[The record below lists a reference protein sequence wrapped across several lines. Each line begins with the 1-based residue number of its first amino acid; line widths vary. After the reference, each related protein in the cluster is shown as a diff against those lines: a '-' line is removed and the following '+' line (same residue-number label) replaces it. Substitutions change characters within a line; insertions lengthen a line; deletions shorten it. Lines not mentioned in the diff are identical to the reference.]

1 VLKKFLSTLFLFLF
15 IAISGFS
22 QTDSVYL
29 KHEADSISAAK
40 CPSIDS
46 IINHTYADY
55 SNYQSFLAEENKPVL
70 NDIQQFNSAQ
80 RNGFIFVMLMLLLA
94 ALTYVKTAFSKYLE
108 EMLQSVFNQNLS
120 QQIFRTQSGE
130 LSFADILLNA
140 NFIVAISLY
149 ARFFL
154 MKYVHVLSL
163 ESFSSVL
170 FLIFLF
176 TFFYIG
182 KIIVVQFI
190 GKIFELQQVC
200 DEYIFNFTTLCKTLG
215 LTLLPALFI
224 FYVAPVKFFN
234 FIFIIT
240 ILFFVV
246 FALIFIWRALSTAY
260 KLLYRSVYHFFI
272 YVCVVEIS
280 LMFLFIK
287 LLTKTI
293 I

>member
-1 VLKKFLSTLFLFLF
+1 MLKKFLFPLFLFLF
-15 IAISGFS
+15 ITISGFS

-29 KHEADSISAAK
+29 KHEVDSISAAK
-40 CPSIDS
+40 YSSVDS
-46 IINHTYADY
+46 IINNTYADY
-55 SNYQSFLAEENKPVL
+55 SNHKSFLAEESKPVL
-70 NDIQQFNSAQ
+70 NDIQQYNSAQ
-80 RNGFIFVMLMLLLA
+80 RNGFIFLMLMLLLA

-149 ARFFL
+149 TRFFL

-163 ESFSSVL
+163 ESFSSVF

>member
-1 VLKKFLSTLFLFLF
+1 MFKKFLFPLFLFLF
-15 IAISGFS
+15 LIISGFS

-29 KHEADSISAAK
+29 KHEADSILAEKYS
-40 CPSIDS
+40 SVDS

-55 SNYQSFLAEENKPVL
+55 SNHKSFLAEENKPVL

-130 LSFADILLNA
+130 ISFADILLNA
-140 NFIVAISLY
+140 NFVVTISLY
-149 ARFFL
+149 VRFFL
-154 MKYVHVLSL
+154 MKHVHVLSL

-176 TFFYIG
+176 TFFYLG

-190 GKIFELQQVC
+190 GKIFELQPVY

-234 FIFIIT
+234 FIFLIT
-240 ILFFVV
+240 ILFFVA
-246 FALIFIWRALSTAY
+246 FALIFVWRALSTAY